1 MIDVSKINFKKFN
14 GLVPTI
20 IVDNDSEKVLMLGF
34 MNDES
39 LSKTI
44 ETGKTTF
51 YSRSR
56 KSLWTKG
63 ETSGNY
69 LFVKKILTDCDNDS
83 LLIYADPSGPTCHT
97 GNYSCFSLEKSGIN
111 FLEKLNDLVK
121 QRKVELPKNSYTTK
135 LFKEGSDR
143 IIQKVG
149 EESVEVVIAAKN
161 KSRKEIVYESADL
174 LFHLLVMLTDN
185 NIELKD
191 VVSELESRHK
201 PKQ

>member
-1 MIDVSKINFKKFN
+1 MIDVSKINFNKFN

-161 KSRKEIVYESADL
+161 KSTKEIVYESADL

>member
-1 MIDVSKINFKKFN
+1 MIDVSKINFDKLN
-14 GLVPTI
+14 GLVPAI
-20 IVDNDSEKVLMLGF
+20 IVDNNSEKVLMLGF
-34 MNDES
+34 MNKES
-39 LSKTI
+39 LNKTI
-44 ETGKTTF
+44 EIGKATF

-63 ETSGNY
+63 ETSGNF

-83 LLIYADPSGPTCHT
+83 LLIYADPNGPTCHT

-121 QRKVELPKNSYTTK
+121 QRKIELPENSYTTK

-161 KSRKEIVYESADL
+161 KSRKEIIYESADL

-201 PKQ
+201 